1 MLPSAFKHK
10 IFYMQPCTVEL
21 LKSFEPLAG
30 VPDDQ
35 LQWLL
40 DVGECEEYTVGENI
54 YEIGDTFPATNF
66 LLYGKFNVYI
76 QQGKQINE
84 IGISEPGTI
93 SGYLPYS
100 RGTTSIVRVTC
111 VQDAIVL
118 SVPVEDIKKATHL
131 YFELTEALVHT
142 MITRVRYATTRQQQY
157 EKMFALGKLSAG
169 LAHELNNPAAA
180 IGRNASS
187 LTELLK
193 NIPKIFKQTA
203 GLKLDNAQMEIFQ
216 ERLHEI
222 IDREQTEELSML
234 EKSSMEDELT
244 DWLMDH
250 QIDDYTFAEILVDY
264 GFTIADLDYLAEIPP
279 EYALVPVFKWLS
291 YHLTTSKIVKEIA
304 EASSRISELVG
315 AVKNFSHMD
324 RGGDKQYINI
334 HTGLES
340 TLTMLNYKLKKASV
354 EVVRDFA
361 PDLPLAKALAGE
373 LNQVWTNIID
383 NAIDAMALNGKGT
396 LIINTKKERESV
408 VITITDNG
416 PGIPEEISSM
426 IFDPFFTTKEIGKG
440 TGLGLDVVMRIIDQ
454 HHGSVKLKS
463 EPGNTSFIV
472 CIPINE
478 K

>member
-1 MLPSAFKHK
+1 
-10 IFYMQPCTVEL
+10 MQPCTVEL
-21 LKSFEPLAG
+21 LKSFEPLTG

-40 DVGECEEYTVGENI
+40 DVGTCTEYTVGENI

-118 SVPVEDIKKATHL
+118 SVPIEDIKKATHL

-222 IDREQTEELSML
+222 IDREQTEELGML

-264 GFTIADLDYLAEIPP
+264 GFTVADLDYLAEIPP
-279 EYALVPVFKWLS
+279 DYALVPVFKWLS

-324 RGGDKQYINI
+324 RGGDKQFINI

-383 NAIDAMALNGKGT
+383 NAIDAMATNGKGT
-396 LIINTKKERESV
+396 LTINTKKERNSV
-408 VITITDNG
+408 VVTITDNG

-463 EPGNTSFIV
+463 EPGHTSFIV

>member
-1 MLPSAFKHK
+1 
-10 IFYMQPCTVEL
+10 MQPCTVEL

-40 DVGECEEYTVGENI
+40 DVGECQEFSVGENI

-118 SVPVEDIKKATHL
+118 SVPIEDIKKATHL

-142 MITRVRYATTRQQQY
+142 MITRVRFATTRQQQY

-187 LTELLK
+187 LSELLK

-222 IDREQTEELSML
+222 IDREQAEELGML
-234 EKSSMEDELT
+234 EKSSLEDELT

-264 GFTIADLDYLAEIPP
+264 GFTVSDLDYLAEIPP
-279 EYALVPVFKWLS
+279 DYALVPVFKWLS

-340 TLTMLNYKLKKASV
+340 TLTMLNYKIKKASI

-373 LNQVWTNIID
+373 LNQVWTNILD
-383 NAIDAMALNGKGT
+383 NAIDAMAANGKGT
-396 LIINTKKERESV
+396 LTINTKKERNSV
-408 VITITDNG
+408 VVTITDNG

>member
-1 MLPSAFKHK
+1 
-10 IFYMQPCTVEL
+10 MQPCTVEL
-21 LKSFEPLAG
+21 LKSFEPLHG

-40 DVGECEEYTVGENI
+40 DVGECNEFTVGENI
-54 YEIGDTFPATNF
+54 YEIGDVFPATNF

-76 QQGKQINE
+76 QQGNQINE

-118 SVPVEDIKKATHL
+118 SVPIEDIKKATHL

-222 IDREQTEELSML
+222 IDREQEEELGML
-234 EKSSMEDELT
+234 EKSSLEDELT

-250 QIDDYTFAEILVDY
+250 EIDDYTFAEILVDY
-264 GFTIADLDYLAEIPP
+264 GFTVADLDYLAEIPP
-279 EYALVPVFKWLS
+279 DYALVPVFKWLS

-304 EASSRISELVG
+304 EASTRISELVG

-334 HTGLES
+334 HSGLES
-340 TLTMLNYKLKKASV
+340 TLTMLNYKIKKASI

-361 PDLPLAKALAGE
+361 PDLPIAKALAGE

-383 NAIDAMALNGKGT
+383 NAIDAMATKGKGILT
-396 LIINTKKERESV
+396 INTKQERNSV
-408 VITITDNG
+408 VVTITDNG
-416 PGIPEEISSM
+416 PGVPDEISSM

-440 TGLGLDVVMRIIDQ
+440 TGLGLDVVMRIIEQ
-454 HHGSVKLKS
+454 HHGSVKLKT

>member
-1 MLPSAFKHK
+1 
-10 IFYMQPCTVEL
+10 MQPCTIEL
-21 LKSFEPLAG
+21 LKSFEPLFG

-40 DVGECEEYTVGENI
+40 DVGECTEYTVGENI

-118 SVPVEDIKKATHL
+118 SVPIEDIKKATHL

-222 IDREQTEELSML
+222 IDREQEEELGML
-234 EKSSMEDELT
+234 EKSSLEDELT
-244 DWLMDH
+244 DWLMEH
-250 QIDDYTFAEILVDY
+250 EIDDYTFAEILVDY
-264 GFTIADLDYLAEIPP
+264 GFTVADLDYLAEIPP
-279 EYALVPVFKWLS
+279 DYALVPVFKWLS

-304 EASSRISELVG
+304 EASTRISELVG

-383 NAIDAMALNGKGT
+383 NAIDAMAANGKGILT
-396 LIINTKKERESV
+396 INTKKERNSV
-408 VITITDNG
+408 VVTITDNG
-416 PGIPEEISSM
+416 PGISEEISSM

>member
-1 MLPSAFKHK
+1 
-10 IFYMQPCTVEL
+10 MQPCTIEL
-21 LKSFEPLAG
+21 LKSFEPLSG

-40 DVGECEEYTVGENI
+40 DTGECHEFTVGENI
-54 YEIGDTFPATNF
+54 YEIGDTFSATNF

-76 QQGKQINE
+76 QQGKQVNE

-100 RGTTSIVRVTC
+100 RGITSIVRVTC

-118 SVPVEDIKKATHL
+118 SVSIENIKKATHL

-222 IDREQTEELSML
+222 IEREQAEELGML

-250 QIDDYTFAEILVDY
+250 EIDDYTFAEILVDY
-264 GFTIADLDYLAEIPP
+264 GFTVADLDYLAEIPP
-279 EYALVPVFKWLS
+279 DYALVPVFKWLS

-304 EASSRISELVG
+304 EASTRISELVG
-315 AVKNFSHMD
+315 AVKSFSHMD

-354 EVVRDFA
+354 EVVRNFA

-383 NAIDAMALNGKGT
+383 NAIDAMATNGKGT
-396 LIINTKKERESV
+396 LTIDTKKERDSV
-408 VITITDNG
+408 VVIITDNG
-416 PGIPEEISSM
+416 PGISEEISSM

-463 EPGNTSFIV
+463 EPDNTSFIV

>member
-1 MLPSAFKHK
+1 
-10 IFYMQPCTVEL
+10 MQQCTVEL
-21 LKSFEPLAG
+21 LKSFEPLAD
-30 VPDDQ
+30 VPEDQ

-40 DVGECEEYTVGENI
+40 DNGECREFAVGETI
-54 YEIGDTFPATNF
+54 FEIGDTFTATSF
-66 LLYGKFNVYI
+66 LLEGKFSVYI
-76 QQGKQINE
+76 QQGNQINE

-100 RGTTSIVRVTC
+100 RGKVSIVRVIC
-111 VQDAIVL
+111 IQEALVM
-118 SVPVEDIKKATHL
+118 SVPIENIQKATKM

-142 MITRVRYATTRQQQY
+142 MITRVRFATTRQQQY

-187 LTELLK
+187 LAELLN

-203 GLKLDNAQMEIFQ
+203 GLKLDHTKMELFQ
-216 ERLHEI
+216 ARLREIMERE
-222 IDREQTEELSML
+222 DKPELSML
-234 EKSSMEDELT
+234 EKSAKEDELT
-244 DWLMDH
+244 DWLLDH
-250 QIDDYTFAEILVDY
+250 EIDDYTFAEVLVYD
-264 GFTIADLDYLAEIPP
+264 GFSIEDIESLASIPP
-279 EYALVPVFKWLS
+279 EDALVPVFKWLS
-291 YHLTTSKIVKEIA
+291 YHLTTSRIVKEIE

-340 TLTMLNYKLKKASV
+340 TLTMLNYKIKKANV
-354 EVVRDFA
+354 EVIHDFA
-361 PDLPLAKALAGE
+361 PDLPLAKAMAGE

-383 NAIDAMALNGKGT
+383 NAIDAMAVNGKGILT
-396 LIINTKKERESV
+396 INTKKERNNV
-408 VITITDNG
+408 VVTITDNG

-426 IFDPFFTTKEIGKG
+426 IFDPFFTTKDIGEG
-440 TGLGLDVVMRIIDQ
+440 TGLGLDVVMRIIEQ

-463 EPGNTSFIV
+463 EPGKTSFFV
-472 CIPINE
+472 CIPIDE

>member
-1 MLPSAFKHK
+1 
-10 IFYMQPCTVEL
+10 MQPCTVEL

-40 DVGECEEYTVGENI
+40 DVGHCMEFTVGENI
-54 YEIGDTFPATNF
+54 YEIGDTFTATNF
-66 LLYGKFNVYI
+66 LLYGKFTVYI
-76 QQGKQINE
+76 QQGKQVND
-84 IGISEPGTI
+84 IGIAEPGTI

-118 SVPVEDIKKATHL
+118 SIPIEDIKKATHL

-142 MITRVRYATTRQQQY
+142 MITRVRFATTRQQQY

-187 LTELLK
+187 LTELLN

-216 ERLHEI
+216 ARLHEI
-222 IDREQTEELSML
+222 IDREQTKELGML
-234 EKSSMEDELT
+234 EKSSLEDELT
-244 DWLMDH
+244 DWLLDH
-250 QIDDYTFAEILVDY
+250 QIDDYAFAEILVDY

-279 EYALVPVFKWLS
+279 DYALVPVFKWLS

-340 TLTMLNYKLKKASV
+340 TLTMLNYKLKKASI

-383 NAIDAMALNGKGT
+383 NAIDAMAVNGKGT
-396 LIINTKKERESV
+396 LTINTKKERESV
-408 VITITDNG
+408 VVTITDNG
-416 PGIPEEISSM
+416 PGIPEEISPM

>member
-1 MLPSAFKHK
+1 
-10 IFYMQPCTVEL
+10 
-21 LKSFEPLAG
+21 
-30 VPDDQ
+30 
-35 LQWLL
+35 
-40 DVGECEEYTVGENI
+40 
-54 YEIGDTFPATNF
+54 
-66 LLYGKFNVYI
+66 VYI
-76 QQGKQINE
+76 QQGNQINE

-118 SVPVEDIKKATHL
+118 SVSIEDIKKATHL

-187 LTELLK
+187 LSELLK

-216 ERLHEI
+216 ERLHVI
-222 IDREQTEELSML
+222 IDREQEEELSML
-234 EKSSMEDELT
+234 EKSSLEDELT

-250 QIDDYTFAEILVDY
+250 EIDDYTFAEILVDY
-264 GFTIADLDYLAEIPP
+264 GFTAADLDYLAEIPP
-279 EYALVPVFKWLS
+279 DYALVPVFKWLS

-304 EASSRISELVG
+304 EASTRISELVG

-334 HTGLES
+334 HSGLES
-340 TLTMLNYKLKKASV
+340 TLTMLNYKIKKASI
-354 EVVRDFA
+354 EIVRDFA
-361 PDLPLAKALAGE
+361 PDLPLARALAGE

-383 NAIDAMALNGKGT
+383 NAIDAMATNGKGT
-396 LIINTKKERESV
+396 LTINTKQERNSV
-408 VITITDNG
+408 VVTITDNG
-416 PGIPEEISSM
+416 PGIPDEINSM
-426 IFDPFFTTKEIGKG
+426 VFDPFFTTKEIGKG

-463 EPGNTSFIV
+463 VPGNTSFIV

>member
-1 MLPSAFKHK
+1 
-10 IFYMQPCTVEL
+10 MQPCTVEL
-21 LKSFEPLAG
+21 LKSFEPLTG

-40 DVGECEEYTVGENI
+40 DVGECHEYTVGENI
-54 YEIGDTFPATNF
+54 YEIGDIFSATNF

-76 QQGKQINE
+76 QQGNQINE

-118 SVPVEDIKKATHL
+118 SVSIEDIKKATHL

-187 LTELLK
+187 LSELLK

-216 ERLHEI
+216 ERLHVI
-222 IDREQTEELSML
+222 IDREQEEELSML
-234 EKSSMEDELT
+234 EKSSLEDELT

-250 QIDDYTFAEILVDY
+250 EIDDYTFAEILVDY
-264 GFTIADLDYLAEIPP
+264 GFTAADLDYLAEIPP
-279 EYALVPVFKWLS
+279 DYALVPVFKWLS

-304 EASSRISELVG
+304 EASTRISELVG

-334 HTGLES
+334 HSGLES
-340 TLTMLNYKLKKASV
+340 TLTMLNYKIKKASI
-354 EVVRDFA
+354 EIVRDFA
-361 PDLPLAKALAGE
+361 PDLPLARALAGE

-383 NAIDAMALNGKGT
+383 NAIDAMATNGKGT
-396 LIINTKKERESV
+396 LTINTKQERNSV
-408 VITITDNG
+408 VVTITDNG
-416 PGIPEEISSM
+416 PGIPDEINSM
-426 IFDPFFTTKEIGKG
+426 VFDPFFTTKEIGKG

-463 EPGNTSFIV
+463 VPGNTSFIV

>member
-1 MLPSAFKHK
+1 
-10 IFYMQPCTVEL
+10 MQPCTVEL

-340 TLTMLNYKLKKASV
+340 TLTMLNYKLKKASI

-361 PDLPLAKALAGE
+361 TDLPLAKALAGE

-383 NAIDAMALNGKGT
+383 NAIDAMATNGKGT
-396 LIINTKKERESV
+396 LTINTKQERNSV
-408 VITITDNG
+408 VVTITDNG

>member
-1 MLPSAFKHK
+1 
-10 IFYMQPCTVEL
+10 MQPCTIEL
-21 LKSFEPLAG
+21 LKSFEPLSG

-40 DVGECEEYTVGENI
+40 DVGECTEYTVGENI

-76 QQGKQINE
+76 QQGNQINE

-118 SVPVEDIKKATHL
+118 SVSIENIKKATHL

-222 IDREQTEELSML
+222 IDREQKEELGML
-234 EKSSMEDELT
+234 EKSSLEDELS
-244 DWLMDH
+244 DWLTDH
-250 QIDDYTFAEILVDY
+250 EIDDYTFAEILVDY
-264 GFTIADLDYLAEIPP
+264 GFTVADLDYLAEIPP
-279 EYALVPVFKWLS
+279 DYALIPVFKWLS

-304 EASSRISELVG
+304 EASTRISELVG

-334 HTGLES
+334 HSGLES
-340 TLTMLNYKLKKASV
+340 TLTMLNYKIKKASI
-354 EVVRDFA
+354 EIVRDFA

-383 NAIDAMALNGKGT
+383 NAIDAMTTNGKGILT
-396 LIINTKKERESV
+396 INTKQERNSV
-408 VITITDNG
+408 VVTITDNG
-416 PGIPEEISSM
+416 PGIPDEISSM

-440 TGLGLDVVMRIIDQ
+440 TGLGLDVVMRIIEQ
-454 HHGSVKLKS
+454 HHGSVKLKT